1 MKNTWYSKNAVLK
14 LLMDVIMRTY
24 VGPDWHVLS
33 LDIGGV
39 ICGSVVFDAIDYTE
53 RFDIDIDET
62 I

>member
-1 MKNTWYSKNAVLK
+1 
-14 LLMDVIMRTY
+14 MRTY
-24 VGPDWHVLS
+24 VGPDCHVLI

>member
-1 MKNTWYSKNAVLK
+1 
-14 LLMDVIMRTY
+14 MRTY
-24 VGPDWHVLS
+24 VEPDCHVLV